1 MTGWTGMQ
9 QACNTGNVSNTSASE
24 SCHTFKLCC
33 TITHSSYT
41 FIELHTGSE
50 VLAKSLL
57 GLVQNVMSYLVQ
69 SLMNKRC
76 MGFGWL
82 SNT

>member
-9 QACNTGNVSNTSASE
+9 QPCNTGNVSNTSASE

-57 GLVQNVMSYLVQ
+57 GLVQNVT
-69 SLMNKRC
+69 SLPCAKPDEQALH
-76 MGFGWL
+76 GFWVAV
-82 SNT
+82 